1 MQTLENLEQNDDWA
15 QITTQEMAWDHDDL
29 VNLIK
34 KSIVIVRT
42 GRFVLKKLF
51 KKGKKEK

>member
-34 KSIVIVRT
+34 K
-42 GRFVLKKLF
+42 VL
-51 KKGKKEK
+51 